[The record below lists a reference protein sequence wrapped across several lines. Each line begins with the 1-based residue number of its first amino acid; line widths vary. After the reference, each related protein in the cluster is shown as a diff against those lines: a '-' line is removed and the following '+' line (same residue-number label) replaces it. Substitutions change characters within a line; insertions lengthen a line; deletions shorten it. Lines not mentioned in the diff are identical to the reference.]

1 MDGLIVDP
9 MDQQI
14 CQLVGSVLQ
23 RHYPGHEW
31 LIEADRRK
39 GFIDIR
45 NLDLNGKMGCRIDMG
60 GYASSSEIEQ
70 MAMQYGGELLERHHV
85 ARGAA
90 DHEALVNLQTDS
102 DGNVRYDS

>member
-9 MDQQI
+9 VDQQI
-14 CQLVGSVLQ
+14 CELVGTVLQ

-45 NLDLNGKMGCRIDMG
+45 NLDLNGKMGCRISMG
-60 GYASSSEIEQ
+60 GYASSSELERL
-70 MAMQYGGELLERHHV
+70 AMQYGGELLERHGV
-85 ARGAA
+85 SRGVCNIEQINMLPTDAA
-90 DHEALVNLQTDS
+90 
-102 DGNVRYDS
+102 GNVRYQS

>member
-1 MDGLIVDP
+1 MEGLIVDP
-9 MDQQI
+9 MDQSI
-14 CQLVGSVLQ
+14 CQLVAGVLQ

-60 GYASSSEIEQ
+60 GYATASEIEHL
-70 MAMQYGGELLERHHV
+70 AMQFGGELLERHHV
-85 ARGAA
+85 ARGAV
-90 DHEALVNLQTDS
+90 DHMAMAQLKTDIT
-102 DGNVRYDS
+102 GNARYDS